1 MSGVQDDRAGR
12 IYIPVTSMIIVS
24 VLLTLVINLFFRRWP
39 SPVTGTITAA
49 LAQIRHDRNRT
60 LHTMKIMLNR
70 FIRSCL
76 VAVIL
81 MVPIIG
87 AAAGEKTGGWRLA
100 LESSPYLRLHADN
113 PVEWFPWGEE
123 AFAKARRENKPVF
136 ISVGY
141 FTCHWC
147 HVMARE
153 SFSNPRIAALL
164 NAGFVSI
171 KVDRE
176 QRPDVDAAYMNY
188 VMATSGQ
195 GGWPMS
201 VWATPE
207 GHPFMGGTYYPPEP
221 GLGRPGMSQILATLD
236 ELWRETPER
245 LRESAQNAVA
255 LLREMGSSATPL
267 SRLTD
272 EFPALA
278 RKQFAADYDEFHGGF
293 GTAPKFPQ
301 PARLLF
307 LLQSGDQTSVD
318 RALHTLDKMAAGGI
332 YDQLEGGIHRY
343 STDFEWRVPHFEKML
358 YDQALVARAY
368 LVAYRETRDERY
380 AGVARE
386 ILDFSLEQLHD
397 EEGGFYSALSADSHV
412 DDERSGHMEEGVY
425 YTWTWQQLTEALGEG
440 ALRDW
445 AAARYGMT
453 QQGNALSDPLG
464 EMAGRNVSYLALD
477 SAALARQ
484 FKLDLI
490 SAGKRNAEVRQRLI
504 RARRERP
511 PVPVDDKVV
520 TEWNGYMITTLAM
533 AGRLLDEPRYVE
545 AATATAVFVMDELYD
560 DEHGV
565 LYRDWRSGERG
576 VPGFSDDYAALAQ
589 ALVSLFKVTGEKARL
604 HQARRLVDSQL
615 AAFWDA
621 DNGGFYR
628 SPADTELWLREKEAS
643 DGATLSVNGVAVHT
657 LLDLGRLTGNR
668 DYTGKAFKTA
678 AWAAAQLQEAP
689 HAMPY
694 LLIRWPELM
703 AKPVVEV
710 KD

>member
-1 MSGVQDDRAGR
+1 M
-12 IYIPVTSMIIVS
+12 T
-24 VLLTLVINLFFRRWP
+24 
-39 SPVTGTITAA
+39 
-49 LAQIRHDRNRT
+49 
-60 LHTMKIMLNR
+60 IMLNR
-70 FIRSCL
+70 CL
-76 VAVIL
+76 RACLAVVL
-81 MVPIIG
+81 LLAMTLPG
-87 AAAGEKTGGWRLA
+87 ATAEKTGGWRLA
-100 LESSPYLRLHADN
+100 QESSPYLRLHADN
-113 PVEWFPWGEE
+113 PVEWYPWGEE
-123 AFAKARRENKPVF
+123 AFEKARSENKPVF
-136 ISVGY
+136 ISIGY

-201 VWATPE
+201 VWTTPE

-221 GLGRPGMSQILATLD
+221 GLGRPGMTQILSTLD

-245 LRESAQNAVA
+245 IRKSAQNAVA

-267 SRLTD
+267 SRLPD
-272 EFPALA
+272 DIPARA

-307 LLQSGDQTSVD
+307 LLQSGESASAD

-368 LVAYRETRDERY
+368 LVAYRLSGDERY

-386 ILDFSLEQLHD
+386 ILDFSLDQLHD
-397 EEGGFYSALSADSHV
+397 DRGGFYSALSADSHA
-412 DDERSGHMEEGVY
+412 DHERSGHMEEGVY

-453 QQGNALSDPLG
+453 PQGNALSDPLG
-464 EMAGRNVSYLALD
+464 EMAGRNVPYRALD
-477 SAALARQ
+477 TTALARQ

-490 SAGKRNAEVRQRLI
+490 GAGQRTAEVTQRLLK
-504 RARRERP
+504 ARRERP
-511 PVPVDDKVV
+511 ALPVDDKVV
-520 TEWNGYMITTLAM
+520 TAWNGYMITTLAM
-533 AGRLLDEPRYVE
+533 AGRLLDEPRYIE
-545 AATATAVFVMDELYD
+545 AATATATFIMDELYA

-565 LYRDWRSGERG
+565 LYRDWRHGERG

-589 ALVSLFKVTGEKARL
+589 GLLTLFKVTGEKNLLR
-604 HQARRLVDSQL
+604 QARRLVDSQL
-615 AAFWDA
+615 AAYWDA
-621 DNGGFYR
+621 EYGGFYR
-628 SPADTELWLREKEAS
+628 TPADTELWLREKEAS
-643 DGATLSVNGVAVHT
+643 DGATLSVNGIAVHA

-668 DYTGKAFKTA
+668 DYTEKAFKTA
-678 AWAAAQLQEAP
+678 AWAAAQLQDSPEV
-689 HAMPY
+689 MPY

-703 AKPVVEV
+703 ERPLAGKAG
-710 KD
+710 